1 VFSSSLSSTLT
12 LAAVH
17 GEVVLEEASEVDLVD
32 LEAQAMDPV
41 VQDLDLKEDSALADL
56 KDRLVVMEASAPAV
70 KVASEENRVDL
81 ALVVDSAPAVKV
93 ASVENG
99 EVSALAV
106 DSAPVVKVASEENR
120 EVSAPAEDS
129 APVVKEASEEN
140 REDSAPVVM
149 EDSPDAKEG
158 SALVVQDT
166 AQAVASVPADR
177 EVLVREDSAPAD
189 MEDSALVVKDLGDT
203 LVVLP
208 ATVAK

>member
-1 VFSSSLSSTLT
+1 MFSSSLSSTLT

-81 ALVVDSAPAVKV
+81 ALVVDSAP
-93 ASVENG
+93 
-99 EVSALAV
+99 
-106 DSAPVVKVASEENR
+106 VVKVASEENR
-120 EVSAPAEDS
+120 EVSAPVKDS
-129 APVVKEASEEN
+129 APVV
-140 REDSAPVVM
+140 R

-189 MEDSALVVKDLGDT
+189 MEDSAPVVKALGDT